1 MLGPNTWIDHAL
13 HRARHA
19 LSCGAPLAIIT
30 DGRFA
35 NEVEV
40 ARQAGAKALRIVAPS
55 DARAA
60 AIAHAS
66 EVEQD
71 SIWTDATV
79 YNDKAAPDGLAE
91 FKALAVCS
99 AELLLST
106 RRPFEA
112 HP

>member
-1 MLGPNTWIDHAL
+1 
-13 HRARHA
+13 
-19 LSCGAPLAIIT
+19 
-30 DGRFA
+30 
-35 NEVEV
+35 
-40 ARQAGAKALRIVAPS
+40 VAPS